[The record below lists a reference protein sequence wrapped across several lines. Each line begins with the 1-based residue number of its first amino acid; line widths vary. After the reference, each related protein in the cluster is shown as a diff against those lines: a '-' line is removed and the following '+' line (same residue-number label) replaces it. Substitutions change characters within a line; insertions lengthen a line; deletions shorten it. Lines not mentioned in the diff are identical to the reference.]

1 MAAQNVHIRIPTYDP
16 DSKVLDARSW
26 AGQVDMARVS
36 AGNNAGGDP
45 NWTEQMTAT
54 NALMALR
61 GRAAIWR
68 ENKVGEAGFD
78 AWNTLKPIFLARWH
92 IAADISAKASVLSS
106 LKQTRAETVE
116 DFRDRAVRDV
126 RILFDDF
133 PEPPAGAGAPVIAE
147 NTRLKQHVIQSIT
160 MTALANGFLPELKS
174 TINSQAAATIDELM
188 LTANRVEASHRISKR
203 QLHVAPVEEVE
214 TLQIARKPGEKPRA
228 VPYGPPKKSNFNG
241 KCWWCRKVGHR
252 EAACFRKKQGLPRV
266 AAIEEETPEQEQ
278 YEEGEEQCGYVSVDN
293 AGALNPYGL

>member
-1 MAAQNVHIRIPTYDP
+1 MHIRIPTYDP
-16 DSKVLDARSW
+16 DSKILDARSW

-36 AGNNAGGDP
+36 AGNNAQGDP

-133 PEPPAGAGAPVIAE
+133 PEPPAGAGAPVVAE

-160 MTALANGFLPELKS
+160 MTALANGFLPELKG

-214 TLQIARKPGEKPRA
+214 TLQIARKPGEKPLCPTAR
-228 VPYGPPKKSNFNG
+228 PKNQTS
-241 KCWWCRKVGHR
+241 
-252 EAACFRKKQGLPRV
+252 
-266 AAIEEETPEQEQ
+266 T
-278 YEEGEEQCGYVSVDN
+278 VSVGGVARSVIGRPPASERNKDFLGSRPLKKRPQSRSSMRKAKSS
-293 AGALNPYGL
+293 AGMSR